1 MNKRTIIIST
11 IILSLTTSAISASI
25 IRPPT
30 LLLNDLKTITGVIL
44 EKPVDPNEMKK
55 LEDVRDKVS
64 VERSILQHKIN
75 TQIQTMGDT
84 TETPTVEKKEV
95 TPEEVLASLTELLNG
110 DTKLVKFYQDK
121 ETDGDTYY
129 ISLEGTSKNLNNT
142 IHKIAS
148 KYEDISDVKLISLRL
163 DQDIYDSKRD
173 YDDDSRMPWFK
184 GQVINS
190 DKSVVNFQEIEDK
203 IEERKTKLE
212 EDSKYESI
220 ETAKEA
226 ELLKL
231 DELIDSSIDYYNYLI
246 DREEKLLLLQD
257 ESEQKSKVSEIF
269 NSVFGKTKDKVEDE
283 KEDDEEEEDKDK
295 EETEKDKEDVK
306 EPESVMSAYSSI
318 SKYEEKITQLEQ
330 IRTDK
335 KSEIEKKWDEK
346 KTSQDE
352 AEELKDYIKNIT
364 LLPLDTLP
372 YKGDLVLKFE

>member
-25 IRPPT
+25 IRPPS
-30 LLLNDLKTITGVIL
+30 LLLNDLKTITGVVL
-44 EKPVDPNEMKK
+44 EKPVDPNELKK
-55 LEDVRDKVS
+55 LEDERDKVS
-64 VERSILQHKIN
+64 VERSILQDKIN
-75 TQIQTMGDT
+75 TQIQSMGDT

-257 ESEQKSKVSEIF
+257 ESDQKSKVSEIF

-283 KEDDEEEEDKDK
+283 KEDEEEKEDKDK
-295 EETEKDKEDVK
+295 EETEKDKEDAK

-335 KSEIEKKWDEK
+335 KAEIEKKWDEK

>member
-11 IILSLTTSAISASI
+11 IILSLTTSAVSASI
-25 IRPPT
+25 IRPPS
-30 LLLNDLKTITGVIL
+30 LLLNDLKTITGVVF
-44 EKPVDPNEMKK
+44 EKPVDPNEMEK
-55 LEDVRDKVS
+55 LEGVRDKVS
-64 VERSILQHKIN
+64 VERSILQDKIN
-75 TQIQTMGDT
+75 TQIQSMGDT
-84 TETPTVEKKEV
+84 TETTTVEKKEV

-129 ISLEGTSKNLNNT
+129 ISLEGTSRNLNNT

-257 ESEQKSKVSEIF
+257 ESDQKSKVSEIF

-283 KEDDEEEEDKDK
+283 KEDEEEEEDKDK
-295 EETEKDKEDVK
+295 EEDEKDKEDTK

-335 KSEIEKKWDEK
+335 KAEIEKKWDEK

>member
-11 IILSLTTSAISASI
+11 IILSLTTSAVSASI
-25 IRPPT
+25 IRPPS
-30 LLLNDLKTITGVIL
+30 LLLNDLKTITGVVL

-64 VERSILQHKIN
+64 VERSILQDKIN
-75 TQIQTMGDT
+75 AQIKSMGDT
-84 TETPTVEKKEV
+84 TVIPTVEKKEV

-269 NSVFGKTKDKVEDE
+269 NSVFGKTKNKVEDE
-283 KEDDEEEEDKDK
+283 KEDEEEEEDKDK
-295 EETEKDKEDVK
+295 EEDEKEKEDAR

-335 KSEIEKKWDEK
+335 KAEIEKKWDEK

>member
-25 IRPPT
+25 IRPPS
-30 LLLNDLKTITGVIL
+30 LLLNDLKTITGVVF
-44 EKPVDPNEMKK
+44 EEPVDPNEIKK
-55 LEDVRDKVS
+55 LEDERDEVS
-64 VERSILQHKIN
+64 VERSILQDKIN
-75 TQIQTMGDT
+75 TQIQSMGDT
-84 TETPTVEKKEV
+84 TENPAVEKKEV

-142 IHKIAS
+142 IHKLAT

-269 NSVFGKTKDKVEDE
+269 NSVFGKTKDKVEEE
-283 KEDDEEEEDKDK
+283 KEDDEEEEDK
-295 EETEKDKEDVK
+295 EETEKDEGDTK

-318 SKYEEKITQLEQ
+318 SKYEEKIAQLEQ

-335 KSEIEKKWDEK
+335 KAEIEKKWDEK

>member
-11 IILSLTTSAISASI
+11 LILSITTSVISASI
-25 IRPPT
+25 IRPPS
-30 LLLNDLKTITGVIL
+30 LLLNDLKTITGVVF
-44 EKPVDPNEMKK
+44 EKPVDPNEMEK
-55 LEDVRDKVS
+55 LEGVRDKVS
-64 VERSILQHKIN
+64 VERSILQDKIN
-75 TQIQTMGDT
+75 TQIQSMGDT
-84 TETPTVEKKEV
+84 TETTTVEKKEV

-129 ISLEGTSKNLNNT
+129 ISLEGTSRNLNNT

-257 ESEQKSKVSEIF
+257 ESDQKSKVSEIF

-283 KEDDEEEEDKDK
+283 KEDEEDKDK